1 VDQLPAL
8 TRVFAYLSLLTIGG
22 GMAAFPE
29 MKVLIVDVH
38 HWLTSE
44 QLTHVYSTGQM
55 SPGPNMMMVAEVG
68 QLVSGPLGALVCAL
82 AFFVPTGILTFL
94 VGRLWKRLA
103 NWPWRDSIQKGLGP
117 VAIGLAVGGLITFG
131 RTAITFKNGAL
142 FGWLTLAVALIT
154 FLAVVRTKINPVFFI
169 LGSAV
174 VGFIALR

>member
-1 VDQLPAL
+1 LDQIPAL

-38 HWLTSE
+38 HWLTAD

-94 VGRLWKRLA
+94 VGRLWKRLQH
-103 NWPWRDSIQKGLGP
+103 WPWRDSIQKGLGP
-117 VAIGLAVGGLITFG
+117 VAIGLAVAGLITFG
-131 RTAITFKNGAL
+131 KTAITFANGPF
-142 FGWLTLAVALIT
+142 FGWVTLAVGVLT
-154 FLAVVRTKINPVFFI
+154 FVAVVRTKINPVYFI
-169 LGSAV
+169 LGGAV
-174 VGFIALR
+174 VGFLALR

>member
-1 VDQLPAL
+1 MDQLPAL
-8 TRVFAYLSLLTIGG
+8 SRVFAYLSLLTIGG

-38 HWLTSE
+38 HWLTAE

-94 VGRLWKRLA
+94 VGRLWKRLEH
-103 NWPWRDSIQKGLGP
+103 WPWRDSIQNGLGP
-117 VAIGLAVGGLITFG
+117 VAIGLAVAGLITFG
-131 RTAITFKNGAL
+131 KTAVT
-142 FGWLTLAVALIT
+142 GWLTLIVGLIT
-154 FLAVVRTKINPVFFI
+154 FAAVVRTKINPVYFI
-169 LGSAV
+169 LAGGV
-174 VGFIALR
+174 VGFFALRH